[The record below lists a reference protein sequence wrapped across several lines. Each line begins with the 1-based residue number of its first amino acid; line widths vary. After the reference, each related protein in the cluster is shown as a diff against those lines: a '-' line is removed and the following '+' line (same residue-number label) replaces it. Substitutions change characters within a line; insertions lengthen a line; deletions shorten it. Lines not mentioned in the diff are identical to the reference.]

1 MRVPVVNGHPVAIAD
16 IVTAGEAYKTPD
28 YRWELVVLGIWL
40 IGALGFVLY
49 KAATYFHSKR
59 RLLSVSRKCDDPDLN
74 EIVERLRK
82 ELHYKGRFE
91 VYLTP
96 GRNTTFTLGAMR
108 PVVFLQEEY
117 LEGQLYYIMKHEMT
131 HMVRK
136 DLLLKLL
143 LECVCCLHWFNV
155 LVYFLNDQFDNAC
168 EASCDERVLAGC
180 TEDERRAYSKLLV
193 DNLKRLKEQIAAPR
207 KRIPFENGLGD
218 AYEKTKERVNLI
230 MKAKEVGN
238 WRKGLAAGMF
248 AVLLVANSFTALA
261 YPNVYRVEDEK
272 ADVAEDTID
281 GNAFWAGG
289 FLGDGY
295 RKAIADVVYDDEFI
309 DAEGNVSPI
318 TSYAPY
324 AFCIKH
330 DIVSGYYQ
338 THRKN
343 DAGGCTVKVF
353 ESTKCLNCN
362 TIWIGDLFSTTTYVK
377 CPH

>member
-1 MRVPVVNGHPVAIAD
+1 M
-16 IVTAGEAYKTPD
+16 
-28 YRWELVVLGIWL
+28 
-40 IGALGFVLY
+40 
-49 KAATYFHSKR
+49 
-59 RLLSVSRKCDDPDLN
+59 
-74 EIVERLRK
+74 
-82 ELHYKGRFE
+82 
-91 VYLTP
+91 TP

-281 GNAFWAGG
+281 GNAFWAGE

-324 AFCIKH
+324 VFCIKH

>member
-28 YRWELVVLGIWL
+28 YRWELLVLGIWL

-49 KAATYFHSKR
+49 KAASYFHSKR

-295 RKAIADVVYDDEFI
+295 NNPVVGVVYDDEFI
-309 DAEGNVSPI
+309 DMEGNVSPVS
-318 TSYAPY
+318 SYNPY
-324 AFCIKH
+324 VFCIKH

-343 DAGGCTVKVF
+343 DEGGCTVKTF

-362 TIWIGDLFSTTTYVK
+362 TIWIGDLYATLTFVK